1 MQRLPDEGEKINW
14 RSLQKINWRVKKGKQ
29 LNYILL
35 GKEYQGTCS
44 SDLQVCA
51 MLVSLPEGFANYV
64 LPDSEPVSN

>member
-14 RSLQKINWRVKKGKQ
+14 RSLQPSGRVKKGKQ

-35 GKEYQGTCS
+35 GNEYQGTCS

-64 LPDSEPVSN
+64 LPDSELVSN